1 MSNGGVALNKRVAVL
16 TGGGDVPG
24 LNMCLKSLIYRV
36 IDYGYEPIGV
46 RKGWEGLINYNP
58 HDTSSFSQHFIELTK
73 NRVRAI
79 DQTSGS
85 FLHSSRIDPR
95 QTPTRLIPGFLTRT
109 ENNNQD
115 LTEHIVSTVEH
126 LGLDGLVIL
135 GDDDTLQFAAHLYER
150 GLPIIT
156 IPKTIHNNIPGTDYT
171 LGFST
176 GLARGVDFI
185 HQLRALASS
194 REQIV
199 VVETFGNHSGYS
211 ALLIAYLASVDRVL
225 IPEVPYDPQIL
236 AYLASQDKH
245 MTPSNYAIVMVTNGA
260 RVAPEKLGVARE
272 YLSSYNF
279 DEILYG
285 EETHQDASD
294 WLHSSGLIA
303 AELLQNLT
311 GEEVFFQQL
320 SYLMRT
326 GAPDGQDLLGAINF
340 GLTAAQLLHD
350 GKFGRMTAFQR
361 EHTWTH
367 IDLNEA
373 VRGEKVVDVAAWY
386 DAKNYKPSDG
396 LIWSV
401 SSS

>member
-1 MSNGGVALNKRVAVL
+1 MNKRVAVL

-36 IDYGYEPIGV
+36 IDSGYQPLGV

-85 FLHSSRIDPR
+85 FLHSSRLDPR
-95 QTPTRLIPGFLTRT
+95 QTPAEIIPDFLSQETDFDR
-109 ENNNQD
+109 D
-115 LTEHIVSTVEH
+115 LTAHIMSSVEH

-135 GDDDTLQFAAHLYER
+135 GDDDAIQFAAHLYKK
-150 GLPIIT
+150 GLPIIA

-185 HQLRALASS
+185 HQLRALAGS

-199 VVETFGNHSGYS
+199 VVETFGDHSGYS
-211 ALLIAYLASVDRVL
+211 ALLIAYLAGVDRVL
-225 IPEVPYDPQIL
+225 IPEVPYDPQML

-245 MTPSNYAIVMVTNGA
+245 MTPSNYAIVTVTNGSRIA
-260 RVAPEKLGVARE
+260 SENLAVARE

-279 DEILYG
+279 DEVLHG
-285 EETHQDASD
+285 EETDKAATT

-303 AELLQNLT
+303 AEMLQNLT

-320 SYLMRT
+320 TYLMRT
-326 GAPDGQDLLGAINF
+326 GVPDGQDLLGAINF
-340 GLTAAQLLHD
+340 GMMAAHLLED
-350 GKFGRMTAFQR
+350 GQFGRMTAFLRQQS
-361 EHTWTH
+361 WTH
-367 IDLNEA
+367 IDLYEA
-373 VRGEKVVDVAAWY
+373 AKGYKMVDVDAWY
-386 DAKNYKPSDG
+386 DVANYKPTDG
-396 LIWSV
+396 LIWSA
-401 SSS
+401 SGL

>member
-1 MSNGGVALNKRVAVL
+1 MNKRVAVL

-36 IDYGYEPIGV
+36 IDCGYEPIGI

-79 DQTSGS
+79 DHNPGS
-85 FLHSSRIDPR
+85 FLHSSRLDPR
-95 QTPTRLIPGFLTRT
+95 QTPARIIPDFLSQ
-109 ENNNQD
+109 EINFEQD
-115 LTEHIVSTVEH
+115 LTEHIISTVEH

-135 GDDDTLQFAAHLYER
+135 GDDDTMQFAAHLFNK
-150 GLPIIT
+150 GLPIIA

-185 HQLRALASS
+185 HQLRALAGS

-199 VVETFGNHSGYS
+199 VVETFGDHSGYS
-211 ALLIAYLASVDRVL
+211 ALLMAYLADVDRVL
-225 IPEVPYDPQIL
+225 IPEVPYNPQLL

-245 MTPSNYAIVMVTNGA
+245 MTPNNYAIITVTNGT
-260 RVAPEKLGVARE
+260 RVAPENLAVARE
-272 YLSSYNF
+272 YLSSYNY
-279 DEILYG
+279 DEIIF
-285 EETHQDASD
+285 EAETDEAATT

-303 AELLQNLT
+303 AEMLQNLT

-320 SYLMRT
+320 TYLMRT
-326 GAPDGQDLLGAINF
+326 GVADGQDLLGATNF
-340 GLTAAQLLHD
+340 GLMAAHLLQD
-350 GKFGRMTAFQR
+350 GQFGRMTAFLRQQS
-361 EHTWTH
+361 WTH
-367 IDLNEA
+367 IDINEA
-373 VRGEKVVDVAAWY
+373 AQGNKLVDVDAWY
-386 DAKNYKPSDG
+386 DVENYRPTDG
-396 LIWSV
+396 LIWSA
-401 SSS
+401 SSL

>member
-1 MSNGGVALNKRVAVL
+1 MNKRVAVL

-46 RKGWEGLINYNP
+46 RKGWEGFINYNP
-58 HDTSSFSQHFIELTK
+58 HDTSSFSQHFLELTK
-73 NRVRAI
+73 NHIRAI

-85 FLHSSRIDPR
+85 FLHSSRLDPR
-95 QTPTRLIPGFLTRT
+95 ETPIKTIPPFLS
-109 ENNNQD
+109 EDSDGSQD
-115 LTEHIVSTVEH
+115 LTDHIIATFEH
-126 LGLDGLVIL
+126 LGFDALVIL
-135 GDDDTLQFAAHLYER
+135 GDDDTLPFAAHLSR
-150 GLPIIT
+150 KGLPIVA

-171 LGFST
+171 LGFSS

-185 HQLRALASS
+185 HQLRALAGS

-211 ALLIAYLASVDRVL
+211 ALLTAYLAGVDRVL

-236 AYLASQDKH
+236 AYLASQDKQ
-245 MTPSNYAIVMVTNGA
+245 MTPSNYAIITVTNGS
-260 RVAPEKLGVARE
+260 RVAPENLEVAQQ
-272 YLSSYNF
+272 YLSSYNY

-285 EETHQDASD
+285 AETKKAAST

-320 SYLMRT
+320 TYLMRT
-326 GAPDGQDLLGAINF
+326 GVPDGQDLFGATNF
-340 GLTAAQLLHD
+340 GLMAAQLLLD
-350 GKFGRMTAFQR
+350 GQFGRMTAFLRNQS
-361 EHTWTH
+361 WTH
-367 IDLNEA
+367 VDLSEA
-373 VRGEKVVDVAAWY
+373 AQGYKIVDVDTWY
-386 DAKNYKPSDG
+386 DPKNYKPTDG
-396 LIWSV
+396 LIWSD
-401 SSS
+401 SSI

>member
-1 MSNGGVALNKRVAVL
+1 MKKRVAIL

-24 LNMCLKSLIYRV
+24 LNMCLKSLVYRV
-36 IDYGYEPIGV
+36 IDYGYDPIGV
-46 RKGWEGLINYNP
+46 RKGWEGLINYDL
-58 HDTSSFSQHFIELTK
+58 HDTSAFSRHFIELTK

-85 FLHSSRIDPR
+85 FLHSSRLDPR
-95 QTPTRLIPGFLTRT
+95 QTPAKHIPGFLSQDGDKD
-109 ENNNQD
+109 QD
-115 LTEHIVSTVEH
+115 LTEHIISTIEH
-126 LGLDGLVIL
+126 LGLDGLAIL
-135 GDDDTLQFAAHLYER
+135 GDDDMLQYAAHLSEK
-150 GLPIIT
+150 GLPIVA

-194 REQIV
+194 REQII

-211 ALLIAYLASVDRVL
+211 ALLIAYLAGVDRVL
-225 IPEVPYDPQIL
+225 IPEVPYDPKIL
-236 AYLASQDKH
+236 AYLVSQDKH
-245 MTPSNYAIVMVTNGA
+245 MTPSNYAIVTVTNGA
-260 RVAPEKLGVARE
+260 RVASDKLEVARE
-272 YLSSYNF
+272 HLSSYNY

-285 EETHQDASD
+285 TETDEAATA

-303 AELLQNLT
+303 VELLQNLT
-311 GEEVFFQQL
+311 GEEIFFQQL
-320 SYLMRT
+320 TYLMRT
-326 GAPDGQDLLGAINF
+326 GTPDGQDLLGATNF
-340 GLTAAQLLHD
+340 GLTAAQLLRD

-361 EHTWTH
+361 QHAWTH

-373 VRGEKVVDVAAWY
+373 VQGQKMVDIDAWY
-386 DAKNYKPSDG
+386 DAANYKPTDG

-401 SSS
+401 SNN